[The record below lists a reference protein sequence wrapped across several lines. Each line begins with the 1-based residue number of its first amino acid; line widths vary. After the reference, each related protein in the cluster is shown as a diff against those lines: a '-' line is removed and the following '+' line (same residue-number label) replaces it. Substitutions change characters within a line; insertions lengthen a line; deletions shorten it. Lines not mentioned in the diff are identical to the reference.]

1 MCRKNHHILKLKFSR
16 QKNGCGQNEMFDGL
30 STKIVASTDFSLQKH
45 RNIALAYHNGTTVR
59 FSYFGL
65 KKSHI
70 QKWAWP
76 KWVCNCLGPKLLA
89 ASSFPP
95 RKTWE

>member
-1 MCRKNHHILKLKFSR
+1 
-16 QKNGCGQNEMFDGL
+16 MFDGL

-65 KKSHI
+65 KNPTSENGRGQNGFVI
-70 QKWAWP
+70 
-76 KWVCNCLGPKLLA
+76 V
-89 ASSFPP
+89 
-95 RKTWE
+95 